1 MSMRAAIALL
11 ITKIEGVSMTTAIA
25 TPNDTNP
32 QLPAVKAEESER
44 VPALAF
50 PQHYIIA
57 RAPQTK
63 GEQIKAYKAIQRGE
77 AIPGQC
83 LAVYHLETAP
93 DRAFE
98 AWLLSCYTEHKI
110 SDLTLIAKLGSLN
123 WIRWPLKDR
132 YAAINLLAEYL
143 EGRATLPLYESK
155 EAAQA
160 AMAGIE
166 AGESADASTE
176 SEAANERP

>member
-1 MSMRAAIALL
+1 MRAAQSLL

-32 QLPAVKAEESER
+32 QIPAVKAEEAE
-44 VPALAF
+44 VPALTF

-57 RAPQTK
+57 RAPATK
-63 GEQIKAYKAIQRGE
+63 GERIKAYRAIREGK
-77 AIPGQC
+77 AIPGQH
-83 LAVYHLETAP
+83 LAVYNLETAP

-98 AWLLSCYTEHKI
+98 AWLLACCTDAKI
-110 SDLTLIAKLGSLN
+110 TDLTLIAKLGSLN
-123 WIRWPLKDR
+123 WIRWPIKDR
-132 YAAINLLAEYL
+132 YEAINLLAEYL

-160 AMAGIE
+160 AMHGIAAE
-166 AGESADASTE
+166 AGAKESKE
-176 SEAANERP
+176 SEAADERS